1 MYNTITI
8 RLAEPEDAAT
18 IAYFSRKTFY
28 ESFADQNSKRDM
40 EKFLKHQFSVR
51 NLMAEV
57 NRKHHTILLAY
68 RFHTLV
74 GYALLREAKNPEDIS
89 STVKAME
96 LARLYV
102 DKPFKGTGVGNAI
115 MKECINHARL
125 HSKETLWLGVWH
137 ENHRAID
144 FYTKWGFKKSGS
156 KIFLLGDDPQIDWV
170 MTKDLRLEG
179 SEG

>member
-1 MYNTITI
+1 MISKLYNTITI
-8 RLAEPEDAAT
+8 RKAEPDDAAT

-28 ESFADQNSKRDM
+28 ESFAEHNSKRDM
-40 EKFLKHQFSVR
+40 EKFLKLQFSVK

-57 NRKHHTILLAY
+57 SSRHNTILLAY

-74 GYALLREAKNPEDIS
+74 GYALLRDAKTPPEIS
-89 STVKAME
+89 PAVKAIE

-115 MKECINHARL
+115 MKECINQAKIKA
-125 HSKETLWLGVWH
+125 KEKLWLGVWH
-137 ENHRAID
+137 ENHQAID
-144 FYTKWGFKKSGS
+144 FYNKWGFKKCGS

-170 MTKDLRLEG
+170 MAKDLEY
-179 SEG
+179 